1 LCYAEN
7 ETRGKPRYGKLGD
20 SPILHK
26 PCCWFPCDRHLH
38 WLGFASSIAA
48 SPDELDWDKLPD
60 SEHVKDQVYA
70 ELHETM
76 NDLELLYF
84 SCGLALGALFMLSFY
99 VPINAF
105 MYNKALDGFTGLMI
119 LSVSLSLLLFF
130 AFLLNDIYYLKV
142 TLNGFSLGFGI
153 QFPLLVA
160 ADYLMV
166 YFGFFPVK
174 GIL

>member
-1 LCYAEN
+1 
-7 ETRGKPRYGKLGD
+7 
-20 SPILHK
+20 
-26 PCCWFPCDRHLH
+26 
-38 WLGFASSIAA
+38 
-48 SPDELDWDKLPD
+48 
-60 SEHVKDQVYA
+60 
-70 ELHETM
+70 M